1 MQSSRIIV
9 ITALFL
15 GIIFTGFQCSSTELT
30 SAKLYIQ
37 QKNYD
42 KALEVLKK
50 DVEKNPQSDE
60 GYYLMGE
67 IYGEKGHYDQM
78 SDAFNKSLGIS
89 KKYEKDIS
97 NQKIHYW
104 YTLTQSGAAY
114 FKRVAGN
121 KNQDSVK
128 TNLDKAANSF
138 ENAVMVLPD
147 SAYTYYLLSLV
158 YMSQQQYDKAIKPLE
173 EYIAKGKTA
182 DGYEY
187 LGSIYYDKGNRFK
200 SLYSQ
205 NKNVQDSISSME
217 NFNKAISVLEE
228 GRTKFPNDAKLLG
241 TLASAYVATD
251 KLSVAVNAFKSL
263 AESNPKKENY
273 YNYGVVLLGAEKFEE
288 SVVQFNKALEIDPN
302 YQNAIYNIAVAYVK
316 WGTEINKKDEE
327 LGEKGEKAQEYKDKY
342 RMAIPYLEKFT
353 QVDSSDIKIWDLLG
367 KVYAIL
373 GMPDKAKDAY
383 NKVDQLRKGKK

>member
-9 ITALFL
+9 IAALFF

-60 GYYLMGE
+60 GYYLMGV
-67 IYGEKGHYDQM
+67 IYGEKGQYDQM
-78 SDAFNKSLGIS
+78 IDAFNKSLGIS
-89 KKYEKDIS
+89 KKFEKDIS
-97 NQKIHYW
+97 NQRVHYW
-104 YTLTQSGAAY
+104 VNLTQSGATY

-121 KNQDSVK
+121 KSQDSIK
-128 TNLDKAANSF
+128 TNLDKAASSF
-138 ENAVMVLPD
+138 ENAIMVLPD

-158 YMSQQQYDKAIKPLE
+158 YMSLQQYDKAIKPLE
-173 EYIAKGKTA
+173 EYIAKGNTPE
-182 DGYEY
+182 GYEY
-187 LGSIYYDKGNRFK
+187 LGSIYYDKGNRLK
-200 SLYSQ
+200 NLYLQ
-205 NKNVQDSISSME
+205 KKNVQDSVASME
-217 NFNKAISVLEE
+217 NFNKAISTMEE
-228 GRTKFPNDAKLLG
+228 GRTKFPNDSKLLG
-241 TLASAYVATD
+241 TLASAYVAAD
-251 KLSVAVNAFKSL
+251 KLSVAIDAFKSL

-273 YNYGVVLLGAEKFEE
+273 YNYGVVLLGAEKYEGSIE
-288 SVVQFNKALEIDPN
+288 QFKKALDLDPK

-316 WGTEINKKDEE
+316 WGTEINKQAEVKGDKGDAYKDE
-327 LGEKGEKAQEYKDKY
+327 Y
-342 RMAIPYLEKFT
+342 RQAVPYLEHYT
-353 QVDSSDIKIWDLLG
+353 QIENNDIKVWDLLG

-383 NKVDQLRKGKK
+383 DKVDKLRKGK

>member
-42 KALEVLKK
+42 KALDVLKK

-60 GYYLMGE
+60 GYYLMGG
-67 IYGEKGHYDQM
+67 IYGEKGQYDQM
-78 SDAFNKSLGIS
+78 IDAFNKSLSIS
-89 KKYEKDIS
+89 KKFEKDIS
-97 NQKIHYW
+97 NQKVHYW
-104 YTLTQSGAAY
+104 VNLTQSGATY
-114 FKRVAGN
+114 FKRVSAN
-121 KNQDSVK
+121 KSQDSIK
-128 TNLDKAANSF
+128 TNLDKAASSF

-173 EYIAKGKTA
+173 EYIAKGNTPE
-182 DGYEY
+182 GYEY

-200 SLYSQ
+200 NLYLQ
-205 NKNVQDSISSME
+205 KKNVQDSVGSIE
-217 NFNKAISVLEE
+217 NFNKAISILED
-228 GRTKFPNDAKLLG
+228 GKTKFPNDSKLLG
-241 TLASAYVATD
+241 TLASAYVAAD
-251 KLSVAVNAFKSL
+251 KSTYAIGVFKSL
-263 AESNPKKENY
+263 AEKDPKKENL
-273 YNYGVVLLGAEKFEE
+273 YNYGVVLMAADKYEVSIE
-288 SVVQFNKALEIDPN
+288 QFKKALDLDPN
-302 YQNAIYNIAVAYVK
+302 YQNAIYNIAVSYVK
-316 WGTEINKKDEE
+316 WGTDINKQAE
-327 LGEKGEKAQEYKDKY
+327 EKGEKGDAYKDKY
-342 RMAIPYLEKFT
+342 RQAVPYLEHYT
-353 QVDSSDIKIWDLLG
+353 QIESNDIKVWDLLG

-383 NKVDQLRKGKK
+383 DKVDKLRKGK

>member
-1 MQSSRIIV
+1 MQSSKIIV

-15 GIIFTGFQCSSTELT
+15 GIIFTGFECASTELT

-60 GYYLMGE
+60 GYYLMGG
-67 IYGEKGHYDQM
+67 IYGEKGQYDLM
-78 SDAFNKSLGIS
+78 VGAYNKSLAIS
-89 KKYEKDIS
+89 KKFEKDIT

-104 YTLTQSGAAY
+104 YSLTQSGATY
-114 FKRVAGN
+114 FKRVASN
-121 KNQDSVK
+121 KSQDSVK
-128 TNLDKAANSF
+128 INLDKAANSF
-138 ENAVMVLPD
+138 ENAIMVLPD

-158 YMSQQQYDKAIKPLE
+158 YMSQQQYDKAISPLE
-173 EYIAKGKTA
+173 QYIAKGNTA
-182 DGYEY
+182 DGYVY
-187 LGSIYYDKGNRFK
+187 LGSIYYDKGNRERD
-200 SLYSQ
+200 LYSK
-205 NKNVQDSISSME
+205 NKNVQDSISSIE

-228 GRTKFPNDAKLLG
+228 GRTKFPSDAKLLG
-241 TLASAYVATD
+241 TLSSAYVAAN
-251 KLSVAVNAFKSL
+251 KLSVAIDAFKSL

-288 SVVQFNKALEIDPN
+288 SVVQFKKALDIDPK

-316 WGTEINKKDEE
+316 WGTDINKQDEGK
-327 LGEKGEKAQEYKDKY
+327 GEKGDAYKDKY
-342 RMAIPYLEKFT
+342 RQAVPYLENYT
-353 QVDSSDIKIWDLLG
+353 QIDNSDIKIWDLLG

-383 NKVDQLRKGKK
+383 DKVDKLRKGK

>member
-9 ITALFL
+9 ITVLFL

-67 IYGEKGHYDQM
+67 IYGNKGQYDQM
-78 SDAFNKSLGIS
+78 VDAYNKSLGIS
-89 KKYEKDIS
+89 KKFEKDIT
-97 NQKIHYW
+97 NQKVHTW
-104 YTLTQSGAAY
+104 YSLTQSGATY
-114 FKRVAGN
+114 FKRVSGN
-121 KNQDSVK
+121 KNQDSIK

-173 EYIAKGKTA
+173 EYIAKGNTP

-187 LGSIYYDKGNRFK
+187 LGSIYYDKGNRLK
-200 SLYSQ
+200 NLYSQ
-205 NKNVQDSISSME
+205 KKNVQDSISYME
-217 NFNKAISVLEE
+217 NFNKAISTLEE

-241 TLASAYVATD
+241 TLASAYVAAD
-251 KLSVAVNAFKSL
+251 KLSVAIDAFKSL
-263 AESNPKKENY
+263 AENNPKKENY
-273 YNYGVVLLGAEKFEE
+273 YNYGVVLLGADKYEE
-288 SVVQFNKALEIDPN
+288 SIVQFKKALDLDPN

-316 WGTEINKKDEE
+316 WGTDVNKQAEVK
-327 LGEKGEKAQEYKDKY
+327 GEKGDAYKDEY
-342 RMAIPYLEKFT
+342 RQAIPYLEKFT
-353 QVDSSDIKIWDLLG
+353 QIDSKDIKIWDLLG

-383 NKVDQLRKGKK
+383 NKVDQLRKGK

>member
-1 MQSSRIIV
+1 MQSSRIIAIIV
-9 ITALFL
+9 LFF

-60 GYYLMGE
+60 GYYLMGG
-67 IYGEKGHYDQM
+67 IYGEKGQYDQM
-78 SDAFNKSLGIS
+78 VDAYNKSLGIS
-89 KKYEKDIS
+89 NKFEKDIT

-114 FKRVAGN
+114 FKRVASN
-121 KNQDSVK
+121 KNQDSIK
-128 TNLDKAANSF
+128 INLDKAANSF

-158 YMSQQQYDKAIKPLE
+158 YMSQQQYDKAIQPLE
-173 EYIAKGKTA
+173 KYVAIGKTS
-182 DGYEY
+182 DGYVY
-187 LGSIYYDKGNRFK
+187 LGSIYYDKGNREK
-200 SLYSQ
+200 DLYSK
-205 NKNVQDSISSME
+205 NKNIQDSISSIE
-217 NFNKAISVLEE
+217 NFNKAISILEE
-228 GRTKFPNDAKLLG
+228 GRTKYPNDAKLLG
-241 TLASAYVATD
+241 TLSSAYVAAN
-251 KLSVAVNAFKSL
+251 KLSVAIDAFKSL

-273 YNYGVVLLGAEKFEE
+273 YNYGVVLLGAEKYEE
-288 SVVQFNKALEIDPN
+288 SIEQFKKALDMDPK
-302 YQNAIYNIAVAYVK
+302 YQNAIYNTAVAYVK

-327 LGEKGEKAQEYKDKY
+327 KGEKGDAYKDKY
-342 RMAIPYLEKFT
+342 RQAIPYLEKFT
-353 QVDSSDIKIWDLLG
+353 QIDSNDVKIWDLLG

-383 NKVDQLRKGKK
+383 DKVDKLRKGK

>member
-1 MQSSRIIV
+1 MQSSRIIA

-60 GYYLMGE
+60 GYYLMGG
-67 IYGEKGHYDQM
+67 IYGEKGQYDQM
-78 SDAFNKSLGIS
+78 VDAYNKSLGIS
-89 KKYEKDIS
+89 KKFEKDIT

-104 YTLTQSGAAY
+104 YNLTQSGATF
-114 FKRVAGN
+114 FKRVSST
-121 KNQDSVK
+121 KNQDSIK
-128 TNLDKAANSF
+128 INLDKAANSF

-158 YMSQQQYDKAIKPLE
+158 YISQQQYDKAIPPLE
-173 EYIAKGKTA
+173 QYIAKGDTSF
-182 DGYEY
+182 GYEY
-187 LGSIYYDKGNRFK
+187 LGIIYYDKGNRFK
-200 SLYSQ
+200 ELYAH
-205 NKNVQDSISSME
+205 NKNLQDSISSIE

-228 GRTKFPNDAKLLG
+228 GKTKFPNDAKLLG
-241 TLASAYVATD
+241 TLASAYVAAN
-251 KLSVAVNAFKSL
+251 KSIYAIGIFKSL
-263 AESNPKKENY
+263 AEKDPKKENL
-273 YNYGVVLLGAEKFEE
+273 YNYGVVLMAADKYEE
-288 SVVQFNKALEIDPN
+288 SIEQFKKALAPDPN

-316 WGTEINKKDEE
+316 WGTDINKQDEGK
-327 LGEKGEKAQEYKDKY
+327 GEKGDAYKDKY
-342 RMAIPYLEKFT
+342 RQAIPYLEHYT
-353 QVDSSDIKIWDLLG
+353 QLDNKDIKIWDLLG
-367 KVYAIL
+367 KVYAIV

-383 NKVDQLRKGKK
+383 DKVDQLRKVK